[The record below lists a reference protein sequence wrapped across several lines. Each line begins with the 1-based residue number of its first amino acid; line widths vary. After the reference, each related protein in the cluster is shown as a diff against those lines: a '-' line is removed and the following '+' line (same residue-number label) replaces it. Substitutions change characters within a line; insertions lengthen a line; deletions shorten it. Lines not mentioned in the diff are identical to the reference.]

1 MSTYNVLGMVIGA
14 GNTIVNKT
22 DNIPFLGSWHLS
34 GRRKTAN
41 KKMKN
46 IQQVVVNVIKINE
59 DGVLVNESG
68 KQWLL

>member
-1 MSTYNVLGMVIGA
+1 M
-14 GNTIVNKT
+14 
-22 DNIPFLGSWHLS
+22 S

-46 IQQVVVNVIKINE
+46 IQQVVVSVIKINE